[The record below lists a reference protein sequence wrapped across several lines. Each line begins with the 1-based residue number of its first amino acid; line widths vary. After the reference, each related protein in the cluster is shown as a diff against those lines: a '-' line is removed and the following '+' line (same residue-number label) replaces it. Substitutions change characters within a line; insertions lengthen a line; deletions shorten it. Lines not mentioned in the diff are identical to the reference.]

1 MSRCLGPR
9 IADLADGRLEPA
21 EAERAFAHVAV
32 CSTCRDALV
41 AQRAVIS
48 RLDIVDPVDPPS
60 ELLGR
65 LRGIGMAAPS
75 SDPVPG
81 IPEQG
86 GAGMRPGGAA
96 GRGPRGT
103 APGSTRPPRHRGRIA
118 LAGAAGAAAMA
129 VAIVVGGSSALTSTV
144 VTHAPS
150 IAPVVDT
157 LAVEHAVSAD
167 QMPFSGHRIVTVG
180 YAGPAAPDTAAPDP
194 AQPSPTP

>member
-1 MSRCLGPR
+1 VSRCLGPR

-21 EAERAFAHVAV
+21 EAERALAHVAV
-32 CSTCRDALV
+32 CTACRDALV

-48 RLDIVDPVDPPS
+48 RLDTVDPVDPPS

-65 LRGIGMAAPS
+65 LRGIAEPS
-75 SDPVPG
+75 GDPLPA

-103 APGSTRPPRHRGRIA
+103 GPASTRPPARRHRGRIA

-144 VTHAPS
+144 VTRSPS

-167 QMPFSGHRIVTVG
+167 QMPFSGPRIITVG
-180 YAGPAAPDTAAPDP
+180 YAGPAAPDTA
-194 AQPSPTP
+194 QPSPTP

>member
-1 MSRCLGPR
+1 VSRCLGPR

-21 EAERAFAHVAV
+21 EAERALAHVAA
-32 CSTCRDALV
+32 CTTCRDALV

-48 RLDIVDPVDPPS
+48 RLDTVDPVDPPS

-65 LRGIGMAAPS
+65 LIGIAAPS
-75 SDPVPG
+75 ADPLPG

-86 GAGMRPGGAA
+86 GAGWRPGGAA
-96 GRGPRGT
+96 GRAPRGT
-103 APGSTRPPRHRGRIA
+103 APGSTRPPARRHRGRIA
-118 LAGAAGAAAMA
+118 LAGAAGAVAMA

-144 VTHAPS
+144 VPRSPS

-167 QMPFSGHRIVTVG
+167 QMPFSGPRIVTVG
-180 YAGPAAPDTAAPDP
+180 YAGPAAPDTA
-194 AQPSPTP
+194 QPSPTP

>member
-21 EAERAFAHVAV
+21 EAERALAHVAV
-32 CSTCRDALV
+32 CTACRDALV

-48 RLDIVDPVDPPS
+48 RLDTVDQVDPPS
-60 ELLGR
+60 DLMGR
-65 LRGIGMAAPS
+65 LRGIAAPS
-75 SDPVPG
+75 ADPLPA

-103 APGSTRPPRHRGRIA
+103 AAGSTRPPTRRHLGRIA
-118 LAGAAGAAAMA
+118 LAGGAGAAAMA

-144 VTHAPS
+144 VTRSPS

-157 LAVEHAVSAD
+157 LTVEHAVSAD
-167 QMPFSGHRIVTVG
+167 QMPFSGPRIVTVG
-180 YAGPAAPDTAAPDP
+180 YAGPAAPDTA
-194 AQPSPTP
+194 QPSPTP

>member
-1 MSRCLGPR
+1 VSRCLGPR

-21 EAERAFAHVAV
+21 EAERALAHVAA
-32 CSTCRDALV
+32 CTTCRDALV

-48 RLDIVDPVDPPS
+48 RLDTVGQVDPPS

-65 LRGIGMAAPS
+65 LRGIAAPS
-75 SDPVPG
+75 SDPVPA

-96 GRGPRGT
+96 GRGPRGSG
-103 APGSTRPPRHRGRIA
+103 PGSTRPPVRRRGRIA

-144 VTHAPS
+144 VTRSPS

-167 QMPFSGHRIVTVG
+167 QMPFSGPRIITVG
-180 YAGPAAPDTAAPDP
+180 YAGPAAPDTA
-194 AQPSPTP
+194 QPSPTP

>member
-1 MSRCLGPR
+1 VSRCLGPR

-21 EAERAFAHVAV
+21 EAERALAHVAV
-32 CSTCRDALV
+32 CTACRDALV

-48 RLDIVDPVDPPS
+48 RLDTVDPVDPPS

-65 LRGIGMAAPS
+65 LRGIAAPS
-75 SDPVPG
+75 SDPLPA

-103 APGSTRPPRHRGRIA
+103 GPASTRPPARRHRGRIA

-144 VTHAPS
+144 VTRSPS

-167 QMPFSGHRIVTVG
+167 QMPFSGPRIITVG
-180 YAGPAAPDTAAPDP
+180 YAGPAAPDTA
-194 AQPSPTP
+194 QPSPTP

>member
-1 MSRCLGPR
+1 VSRCLGPR

-21 EAERAFAHVAV
+21 EAEKALAHVAV
-32 CSTCRDALV
+32 CSTCHDALV

-48 RLDIVDPVDPPS
+48 RLDTVDPVDPPS
-60 ELLGR
+60 DLLGR
-65 LRGIGMAAPS
+65 LRGIAEPS
-75 SDPVPG
+75 SDPLPA

-96 GRGPRGT
+96 GRGPSGT
-103 APGSTRPPRHRGRIA
+103 APGSTRPPARRHRGRIA

-129 VAIVVGGSSALTSTV
+129 VAIVVGGSSALTTAV
-144 VTHAPS
+144 VTPSPS

-157 LAVEHAVSAD
+157 LTVEHVVSAD
-167 QMPFSGHRIVTVG
+167 QMPFSGPRIVTVG
-180 YAGPAAPDTAAPDP
+180 YAGPTAPDT